1 MPNLTAYYTQQ
12 AGSGISFYP
21 GVRYQRGHGFF
32 GRFFKGSL
40 LPLLQSL
47 GHKMLSTGV
56 EVADDVLNKD
66 VDPLS
71 ALKYR
76 GKIAARDTAN
86 KLISRAR
93 SRLADTKQSG
103 SGKRKRKSIKGCR
116 KKKRLISKT
125 GAIKNTSKKI
135 KKKTPKKATKS
146 KKIKRS
152 KKGSTRT
159 PVPKYL
165 EI

>member
-1 MPNLTAYYTQQ
+1 MPNLTDYYTQQ

-21 GVRYQRGHGFF
+21 GIRYQRGHGFF

-76 GKIAARDTAN
+76 GKVAARDTAN
-86 KLISRAR
+86 ELISRAR
-93 SRLADTKQSG
+93 GRLADVKQSG
-103 SGKRKRKSIKGCR
+103 SGKRKRKSIKGRAR
-116 KKKRLISKT
+116 KKRVISKKV
-125 GAIKNTSKKI
+125 AITKTSKKV
-135 KKKTPKKATKS
+135 KKKTPKRVIKRKKTKSSKKAT
-146 KKIKRS
+146 
-152 KKGSTRT
+152 TRA